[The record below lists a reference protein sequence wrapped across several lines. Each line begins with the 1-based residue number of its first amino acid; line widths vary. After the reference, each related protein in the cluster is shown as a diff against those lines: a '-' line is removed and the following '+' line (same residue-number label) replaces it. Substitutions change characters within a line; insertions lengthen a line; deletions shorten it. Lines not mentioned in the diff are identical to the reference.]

1 MIQECRCE
9 HTKVMT
15 TAILNTMEGLFQVFQ
30 RFSSSKLVLKTVGSR
45 FAALNCY
52 EHGSRTSYYWR
63 NIESIQ
69 NHSTKAQVWILSY
82 VCMYVS
88 LCVCMC
94 VLTQHREHTK
104 PLHKS
109 TRNTSAW
116 TLCMYVCTY
125 VGVYVCTCV
134 CVPMYVCMYVC
145 KNKKGQSQKTSSIC
159 KPFTQGGACTCIYTY
174 THAYAYK

>member
-1 MIQECRCE
+1 MQLKRLLENVDNMIQKCRWE

-15 TAILNTMEGLFQVFQ
+15 TAILITMEGLFQVFQ

-52 EHGSRTSYYWR
+52 EHGSRTIYYWR

-88 LCVCMC
+88 LCVCVC
-94 VLTQHREHTK
+94 TLRWKDCRFLVQRKLQR
-104 PLHKS
+104 P
-109 TRNTSAW
+109 AW
-116 TLCMYVCTY
+116 DMIQRYVCP
-125 VGVYVCTCV
+125 VLRLCV
-134 CVPMYVCMYVC
+134 CVCL
-145 KNKKGQSQKTSSIC
+145 
-159 KPFTQGGACTCIYTY
+159 
-174 THAYAYK
+174 YA